1 MRTGSSTRRGLFSSA
16 RSAEIARLEAR
27 LAAMAEELALEGH
40 ARARFIGRVS
50 HELRTPI
57 TVIKG
62 YVYTLGRS
70 QTEPEL
76 LAKLDVINGE
86 CERLAYLVEDL
97 LELSRS
103 RSGELRVHSEPF
115 VLRECVENVVERLQ
129 TVADQRRVEL
139 EVRWDGDPALVMG
152 DQNRV
157 RQIFANLL
165 TNGIK
170 YGPPGTVVTVEGR
183 IEHGEFAVSVS
194 DCGRGIAERDLPFV
208 FDEFFQVPGRSEPGI
223 GLGLAVARD
232 LAVAHGGTIDVESV
246 LGRGTT
252 FTVRMPV
259 WQEADECRLA

>member
-1 MRTGSSTRRGLFSSA
+1 MRDGSTMRTRLFSK
-16 RSAEIARLEAR
+16 RETEIGRLEAR

-62 YVYTLGRS
+62 YVYTLGRT
-70 QTEPEL
+70 QTDSET

-97 LELSRS
+97 LELSRT
-103 RSGELRVHSEPF
+103 RSGGLRVASEVF
-115 VLRECVENVVERLQ
+115 RLRDCLDEVVERLQ
-129 TVADQRRVEL
+129 TVADGRRVRLEL
-139 EVRWDGDPALVMG
+139 HWDGDTPLVRG

-170 YGPPGTVVTVEGR
+170 YGPPDTAVTVTGEVRGGEVAVA
-183 IEHGEFAVSVS
+183 IE
-194 DCGRGIAERDLPFV
+194 DRGRGIAESDLPYV

-232 LAVAHGGTIDVESV
+232 LAEAHGGTIDVRST
-246 LGRGTT
+246 LGRGTC
-252 FTVRMPV
+252 FTVRLPV
-259 WQEADECRLA
+259 SYEGEGECPD

>member
-1 MRTGSSTRRGLFSSA
+1 MRTGSNTRGLFGST

-62 YVYTLGRS
+62 YVYTLGRT
-70 QTEPEL
+70 QTEPDL

-103 RSGELRVHSEPF
+103 RSGELRVNSEPF
-115 VLRECVENVVERLQ
+115 SLQHCLEDVVERLQ
-129 TVADQRRVEL
+129 TVADQRRVQL
-139 EVRWDGDPALVMG
+139 EVQWEGDAAMVMG

-170 YGPPGTVVTVEGR
+170 YGPPDTAVTVTGA
-183 IEHGEFAVSVS
+183 ISAGEVTVAVE
-194 DCGRGIAERDLPFV
+194 DRGRGIAERDLPFV

-232 LAVAHGGTIDVESV
+232 LAVAHGGTIEVDSV
-246 LGRGTT
+246 LGRGTC
-252 FTVRMPV
+252 FTVHLPAV
-259 WQEADECRLA
+259 PEDALCPHE

>member
-1 MRTGSSTRRGLFSSA
+1 MRTGSRMRVLRSSNRA
-16 RSAEIARLEAR
+16 AEIDRLETR

-62 YVYTLGRS
+62 YVYTLGRT
-70 QTEPEL
+70 QTDSDL

-103 RSGELRVHSEPF
+103 RSGELRVGSEVF
-115 VLRECVENVVERLQ
+115 LLRDCLDEVVERLQ
-129 TVADQRRVEL
+129 TVADQRRIQLDLV
-139 EVRWDGDPALVMG
+139 WDGGGGLIRG

-170 YGPPGTVVTVEGR
+170 YGPPGTAVTVTGVLSETE
-183 IEHGEFAVSVS
+183 ISVAVE
-194 DCGRGIAERDLPFV
+194 DRGRGIAEGDLPYV

-223 GLGLAVARD
+223 GLGLAVALD
-232 LAVAHGGTIDVESV
+232 LAEAHGGTIDVRST
-246 LGRGTT
+246 LGRGTC
-252 FTVRMPV
+252 FTVRLPV
-259 WQEADECRLA
+259 WREPGAECPAG

>member
-1 MRTGSSTRRGLFSSA
+1 MFGTR
-16 RSAEIARLEAR
+16 RSAEIARLEQR
-27 LAAMAEELALEGH
+27 LESMAEELALEGH

-62 YVYTLGRS
+62 YVYTLGRT
-70 QTEPEL
+70 QTDTDL

-103 RSGELRVHSEPF
+103 RTGQLRVQTEELSLHDCLEDT
-115 VLRECVENVVERLQ
+115 LQ
-129 TVADQRRVEL
+129 GLQAVADQRRVGLEL
-139 EVRWDGDPALVMG
+139 EWIGGEARVLG
-152 DQNRV
+152 DQNRM

-170 YGPPGTVVTVEGR
+170 YAPPGTAVTVTATVGAG
-183 IEHGEFAVSVS
+183 HVAVAVE
-194 DCGRGIAERDLPFV
+194 DRGRGIPAGDLPYV
-208 FDEFFQVPGRSEPGI
+208 FDEFFQVPGRSEPGA

-232 LAVAHGGTIDVESV
+232 LTVAHGGTVDVQSAA
-246 LGRGTT
+246 GRGTR
-252 FTVRMPV
+252 FTVRLPLATA
-259 WQEADECRLA
+259 QEDGCAVA